1 MAVGVHNFTDLVNVQ
16 TNLAKICNFI
26 RLLYSRKIAACTK
39 HNCGCNGLK
48 IILLKNLFE
57 FIVLVSSVRVKD
69 LPEIFLFRF
78 IPFVYLQKVHICMS
92 HSQQINYIIYSV
104 REKTCTA
111 PDRFVYF
118 LDYHCIRQ
126 QVISSFIL
134 YANQTDTRRFVHTI
148 FCDFAC
154 F

>member
-1 MAVGVHNFTDLVNVQ
+1 MKV
-16 TNLAKICNFI
+16 
-26 RLLYSRKIAACTK
+26 
-39 HNCGCNGLK
+39 
-48 IILLKNLFE
+48 KN
-57 FIVLVSSVRVKD
+57 

-78 IPFVYLQKVHICMS
+78 VPLVYIQKVHICMS
-92 HSQQINYIIYSV
+92 HSQSINYIVYSV

-118 LDYHCIRQ
+118 LDYHCIGQ
-126 QVISSFIL
+126 QGISSYIL
-134 YANQTDTRRFVHTI
+134 YANQTDAKRFVHSI

>member
-1 MAVGVHNFTDLVNVQ
+1 M
-16 TNLAKICNFI
+16 
-26 RLLYSRKIAACTK
+26 
-39 HNCGCNGLK
+39 
-48 IILLKNLFE
+48 
-57 FIVLVSSVRVKD
+57 RVKN

-78 IPFVYLQKVHICMS
+78 VPLVYFPESTHMMS
-92 HSQQINYIIYSV
+92 HSQPIDYSVYSV

-118 LDYHCIRQ
+118 LDYYCIGQ
-126 QVISSFIL
+126 QGISSFIL
-134 YANQTDTRRFVHTI
+134 YANQTATKRFVHAI